1 MLDVNQVCNV
11 WCSGLP
17 RTGTFSTFTALEK
30 ILPGKCHH
38 MLRAFEGKNDPAF
51 WTKAAKGELMDE
63 DWKEFM
69 RWAQNYVSIL

>member
-1 MLDVNQVCNV
+1 
-11 WCSGLP
+11 
-17 RTGTFSTFTALEK
+17 
-30 ILPGKCHH
+30 

-69 RWAQNYVSIL
+69 RYVLCIALMEIK